1 MKRKGASNHSFIKAC
16 VPYVPYHAF
25 TMYQTNAVEVWEA
38 KKKDF
43 HSTQCL
49 ISAQSFDI
57 FKRIFRHRFTQ
68 ELNRKA
74 DSLTL
79 TKYSPLLDLLLL
91 LEILVALGHPFEAR
105 MPSRFDLSY

>member
-1 MKRKGASNHSFIKAC
+1 MKRKGASNHSFIKA
-16 VPYVPYHAF
+16 YVPYHAS
-25 TMYQTNAVEVWEA
+25 TIYQTNAVEVWEA

-57 FKRIFRHRFTQ
+57 FKRIFRHRFSQ

-79 TKYSPLLDLLLL
+79 TKYSPLLDLLL